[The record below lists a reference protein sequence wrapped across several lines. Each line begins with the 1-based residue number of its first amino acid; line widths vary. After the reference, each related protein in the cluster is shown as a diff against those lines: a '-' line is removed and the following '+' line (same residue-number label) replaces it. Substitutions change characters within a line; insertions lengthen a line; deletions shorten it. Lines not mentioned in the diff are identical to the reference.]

1 MEPNTMVTLA
11 KMGAAA
17 ALGIAAM
24 GSALGCG
31 TAGMSAITM
40 WKKAYA
46 QGKSALF
53 TLLVFVGAPISQTI
67 YGMLLMNFILS
78 KAAESGF
85 TNWGGCLG
93 AGIFGG
99 LGMMASAWYQGK
111 SAAVACDALGETGKG
126 MVNYPV
132 SQKRLGVSESCWR
145 EDQQQGQFFNVH
157 LAGPVAWG
165 ARYRGNRGPVR
176 SRVLHDAGIVG

>member
-1 MEPNTMVTLA
+1 MDQQTMVTLA

-17 ALGIAAM
+17 ALGISAF

-31 TAGMSAITM
+31 TAGMAAISM

-46 QGKSALF
+46 QGKGALF

-78 KAAESGF
+78 KAAAADF

-99 LGMMASAWYQGK
+99 LGLMGSAWFQGK
-111 SAAVACDALGETGKG
+111 DSAVACDALGETGKG
-126 MVNYPV
+126 MVNY
-132 SQKRLGVSESCWR
+132 LM
-145 EDQQQGQFFNVH
+145 
-157 LAGPVAWG
+157 
-165 ARYRGNRGPVR
+165 
-176 SRVLHDAGIVG
+176 VLGIVETVALFVLVFSMMIL

>member
-1 MEPNTMVTLA
+1 MDQQTIVTLA

-17 ALGIAAM
+17 ALGIGAM

-31 TAGMSAITM
+31 TAGMAAISV

-46 QGKSALF
+46 QGKGALF

-67 YGMLLMNFILS
+67 YGMLLMNFILN
-78 KAAESGF
+78 AATASGF

-99 LGMMASAWYQGK
+99 LGLMASAWYQGK

-126 MVNYPV
+126 MVNYLMVLGLVETVALLVLVFSMMVV
-132 SQKRLGVSESCWR
+132 S
-145 EDQQQGQFFNVH
+145 
-157 LAGPVAWG
+157 
-165 ARYRGNRGPVR
+165 
-176 SRVLHDAGIVG
+176 

>member
-78 KAAESGF
+78 SIDAAVQGGAAV
-85 TNWGGCLG
+85 NWGGCLG

-126 MVNYPV
+126 MVNYLMV
-132 SQKRLGVSESCWR
+132 LGIVET
-145 EDQQQGQFFNVH
+145 
-157 LAGPVAWG
+157 VALF
-165 ARYRGNRGPVR
+165 VLVF
-176 SRVLHDAGIVG
+176 SMMVLH

>member
-78 KAAESGF
+78 SIDAAVQGGAAV
-85 TNWGGCLG
+85 NWGGCLG

-126 MVNYPV
+126 MVNY
-132 SQKRLGVSESCWR
+132 LM
-145 EDQQQGQFFNVH
+145 
-157 LAGPVAWG
+157 
-165 ARYRGNRGPVR
+165 
-176 SRVLHDAGIVG
+176 VLGIVETVALFVLVFSMMVL

>member
-53 TLLVFVGAPISQTI
+53 TFLVFVGAPISQTI

-78 KAAESGF
+78 SIDAAVQGGAAV
-85 TNWGGCLG
+85 NWGGCLG

-126 MVNYPV
+126 MVNY
-132 SQKRLGVSESCWR
+132 LM
-145 EDQQQGQFFNVH
+145 
-157 LAGPVAWG
+157 
-165 ARYRGNRGPVR
+165 
-176 SRVLHDAGIVG
+176 VLGIVETVALFVLVFSMMVL

>member
-85 TNWGGCLG
+85 TSR
-93 AGIFGG
+93 A
-99 LGMMASAWYQGK
+99 ASA
-111 SAAVACDALGETGKG
+111 
-126 MVNYPV
+126 PV
-132 SQKRLGVSESCWR
+132 SSAVS
-145 EDQQQGQFFNVH
+145 
-157 LAGPVAWG
+157 A
-165 ARYRGNRGPVR
+165 
-176 SRVLHDAGIVG
+176 

>member
-1 MEPNTMVTLA
+1 MDQAQLLTLA
-11 KMGAAA
+11 KLGAVA
-17 ALGIAAM
+17 ALGLAAF

-31 TAGMSAITM
+31 TAGMAAIGA

-67 YGMLLMNFILS
+67 YGMLLMHFILS
-78 KAAESGF
+78 SIDAAVQGGAAV
-85 TNWGGCLG
+85 NWGGCLG

-126 MVNYPV
+126 MVNY
-132 SQKRLGVSESCWR
+132 LM
-145 EDQQQGQFFNVH
+145 
-157 LAGPVAWG
+157 
-165 ARYRGNRGPVR
+165 
-176 SRVLHDAGIVG
+176 VLGIVETVALFVLVFSMMVL

>member
-78 KAAESGF
+78 AAEASGFTNWCKAAESGF

-126 MVNYPV
+126 MVNY
-132 SQKRLGVSESCWR
+132 LM
-145 EDQQQGQFFNVH
+145 
-157 LAGPVAWG
+157 
-165 ARYRGNRGPVR
+165 
-176 SRVLHDAGIVG
+176 VLGIVETVALFVLVFSMMVL

>member
-1 MEPNTMVTLA
+1 MDQAQLLTLA
-11 KMGAAA
+11 KLGAVA
-17 ALGIAAM
+17 ALGLAAV

-31 TAGMSAITM
+31 TAGMAAIGA

-78 KAAESGF
+78 KAAENGF

-99 LGMMASAWYQGK
+99 LGMMASAWYVGK
-111 SAAVACDALGETGKG
+111 SAADACNALGETGKG
-126 MVNYPV
+126 LVNY
-132 SQKRLGVSESCWR
+132 LM
-145 EDQQQGQFFNVH
+145 
-157 LAGPVAWG
+157 
-165 ARYRGNRGPVR
+165 
-176 SRVLHDAGIVG
+176 VLGIVETVALFVLVFSMMVL

>member
-1 MEPNTMVTLA
+1 MDQQTMVTLA

-17 ALGIAAM
+17 ALGISAI

-31 TAGMSAITM
+31 TAGMSAIAV

-67 YGMLLMNFILS
+67 YGMLLMNLILS
-78 KAAESGF
+78 AANKADF
-85 TNWGGCLG
+85 TNWGACLG

-99 LGMMASAWYQGK
+99 MGMMASAWFQGK
-111 SAAVACDALGETGKG
+111 AGAVGCDALGETGKG
-126 MVNYPV
+126 MVNY
-132 SQKRLGVSESCWR
+132 LM
-145 EDQQQGQFFNVH
+145 
-157 LAGPVAWG
+157 
-165 ARYRGNRGPVR
+165 
-176 SRVLHDAGIVG
+176 VLGIVETVALFVMVFSMLTFS

>member
-1 MEPNTMVTLA
+1 MVTLA

-31 TAGMSAITM
+31 TAG
-40 WKKAYA
+40 
-46 QGKSALF
+46 
-53 TLLVFVGAPISQTI
+53 ISQTI

-78 KAAESGF
+78 KAAEQGF

-126 MVNYPV
+126 MVNY
-132 SQKRLGVSESCWR
+132 LM
-145 EDQQQGQFFNVH
+145 
-157 LAGPVAWG
+157 
-165 ARYRGNRGPVR
+165 
-176 SRVLHDAGIVG
+176 VLGIVETVALFVLVFSMMVL

>member
-31 TAGMSAITM
+31 TAG
-40 WKKAYA
+40 
-46 QGKSALF
+46 
-53 TLLVFVGAPISQTI
+53 LLVFVGAPISQTI

-78 KAAESGF
+78 KAAEQGF

-126 MVNYPV
+126 MVNY
-132 SQKRLGVSESCWR
+132 LM
-145 EDQQQGQFFNVH
+145 
-157 LAGPVAWG
+157 
-165 ARYRGNRGPVR
+165 
-176 SRVLHDAGIVG
+176 VLGIVETVALFVLVFSMMVL

>member
-67 YGMLLMNFILS
+67 YGMLLMMFILNKS
-78 KAAESGF
+78 QAAPG
-85 TNWGGCLG
+85 NWAAYLG
-93 AGIFGG
+93 VGIFGG
-99 LGMMASAWYQGK
+99 IGMMASAWYVGK
-111 SAAVACDALGETGKG
+111 SAADACNALGETGKG
-126 MVNYPV
+126 LVNYLMV
-132 SQKRLGVSESCWR
+132 LGVGET
-145 EDQQQGQFFNVH
+145 
-157 LAGPVAWG
+157 VALF
-165 ARYRGNRGPVR
+165 VMVF
-176 SRVLHDAGIVG
+176 SMMLVS

>member
-1 MEPNTMVTLA
+1 MLDHETMVTLG

-17 ALGIAAM
+17 ALGLGAL

-31 TAGMSAITM
+31 TAGMSAITV

-67 YGMLLMNFILS
+67 YGMLLMNFILG
-78 KAAESGF
+78 AANAENF
-85 TNWGGCLG
+85 NNWAACLG

-99 LGMMASAWYQGK
+99 LGMMASAWFQGK
-111 SAAVACDALGETGKG
+111 AGAVACDALGETGKG
-126 MVNYPV
+126 MVNYLIV
-132 SQKRLGVSESCWR
+132 LGVVET
-145 EDQQQGQFFNVH
+145 
-157 LAGPVAWG
+157 VALFVMVF
-165 ARYRGNRGPVR
+165 ATQTF
-176 SRVLHDAGIVG
+176 A